1 MTFIACQPTAIAR
14 EMRERGE
21 RREAESV
28 LTIPASC
35 EKAFADTKIQPGL
48 SLVPNVTRFPH
59 KGMSKRLFDADS
71 VVSMASEVQKAV

>member
-1 MTFIACQPTAIAR
+1 MTFTTCHQQLLEKCAS
-14 EMRERGE
+14 
-21 RREAESV
+21 AESGGKPRSRAF
-28 LTIPASC
+28 TIPASC

-71 VVSMASEVQKAV
+71 VVSMASEV

>member
-1 MTFIACQPTAIAR
+1 MTFTTCHQQLLEKCAS
-14 EMRERGE
+14 
-21 RREAESV
+21 AESGGKQRAF
-28 LTIPASC
+28 TIPASF

-71 VVSMASEVQKAV
+71 VVSMASEV

>member
-1 MTFIACQPTAIAR
+1 MTFIACQPTAVAR

-28 LTIPASC
+28 YDTIPASC

-71 VVSMASEVQKAV
+71 VVSMASEV